1 MKLSG
6 PCKPVWGF
14 THRFRDWGRKAPR
27 PVDLFSNVSPLPLT
41 TTCLNRQEVCSHRFR
56 PQHRPI
62 SRHPQLR
69 LRSLRHRNYPLLRA
83 FRAQKTRSES
93 EQPIARYACIFGVLT
108 QAPIF
113 SVLPTFCFAEAA
125 ILRPF
130 VRQRH
135 AWKALNLPYSALSSR
150 QGFAF
155 RKMREL
161 LHICGTLVLVW
172 PWVSLP
178 LALHLVTPSSPSSEG
193 VVWALPYCMCPPRAL
208 QPHVPS

>member
-1 MKLSG
+1 MWPG
-6 PCKPVWGF
+6 GF
-14 THRFRDWGRKAPR
+14 GCPSA
-27 PVDLFSNVSPLPLT
+27 PLPLT

-69 LRSLRHRNYPLLRA
+69 LRPLRHRNYPLLRA

-135 AWKALNLPYSALSSR
+135 AWKALLLPYNALSPR
-150 QGFAF
+150 QGIAF
-155 RKMREL
+155 RKNARIAAYMR
-161 LHICGTLVLVW
+161 HIGVG
-172 PWVSLP
+172 
-178 LALHLVTPSSPSSEG
+178 LALGKPPTCSPPCHSLFS
-193 VVWALPYCMCPPRAL
+193 LI
-208 QPHVPS
+208 

>member
-1 MKLSG
+1 MSG
-6 PCKPVWGF
+6 SSQGP
-14 THRFRDWGRKAPR
+14 A
-27 PVDLFSNVSPLPLT
+27 PLPLT

-93 EQPIARYACIFGVLT
+93 EQPIARNACIFGVLT
-108 QAPIF
+108 QAPTF

-130 VRQRH
+130 VRPRH
-135 AWKALNLPYSALSSR
+135 AWKALILPYNALSPR
-150 QGFAF
+150 QGIAF
-155 RKMREL
+155 RNMREL

-193 VVWALPYCMCPPRAL
+193 VVWALLYCLCPPRAL